1 VIGKVCRRGSD
12 VRRLL
17 GYLFLEG
24 QAGDRGLAS
33 DHSDAHVVAG
43 YQTADALQPLRRP
56 DGRFDVSRLA
66 GLLNAPVVAGN
77 VGKDA
82 QPVYHLAISA
92 AKADRLLSDEEW
104 ADIAGEYVHRIGLAP
119 RGDDE
124 AVRWVAVRHAVDH
137 VHVVA
142 TLVRQDGR
150 RVFPRQDFL
159 RSRDAS
165 RAVEDRY
172 GLTTTAPAGGTS
184 TPETTRA
191 EWRTH
196 REETERRRWQGR
208 PASVGPD
215 REVLRA
221 RVHDALARAGSWEE
235 FSDRLS
241 TDGVLLRPRYSTT
254 DPGEVTGYAV
264 ALRPVG
270 RDADHRQPVWF
281 GGGKLAPDLTFPRLR
296 QRWIADAGDGAS
308 GRDDRRRSGASAG
321 AAPSSRLLDL
331 TVSEREAL
339 WRAAQQPVESAEHA
353 VRSANAGPGAWSG
366 PSAQADAMA
375 AAMGASDVL
384 HAVSRLVELKR
395 GGPLREAA
403 EHYDRASRPPRGQVP
418 PATATSRALRTA
430 ARGLL
435 TAGVAK
441 RQDTRQLLALMNQ
454 LASLAEA
461 VARLRETERQAARAA
476 AARRAEEQLLG
487 LVIRISTTP
496 EAAARAKVAVAGL
509 GVAPARVVPPWPA
522 PTRTPT
528 SSIGRPAARR

>member
-1 VIGKVCRRGSD
+1 MIGKVCRRGSD

-33 DHSDAHVVAG
+33 DHTDAHIVAG
-43 YQTADALQPLRRP
+43 YQAPVALQPPRRQ
-56 DGRFDVSRLA
+56 DGRFDVDRLA
-66 GLLNAPVVAGN
+66 GLLNAPVVAGR

-92 AKADRLLSDEEW
+92 ANSDRMLTDAEW
-104 ADIAGEYVHRIGLAP
+104 ADIAEEYVHRIGLAP

-150 RVFPRQDFL
+150 RVFPRQDYL

-196 REETERRRWQGR
+196 RDETERRRQQGR
-208 PASVGPD
+208 PAPTGPD

-221 RVHDALARAGSWEE
+221 RVRDALAGAASWEG
-235 FSDRLS
+235 FADRLS
-241 TDGVLLRPRYSTT
+241 VDGVLLRPRFSTT
-254 DPGEVTGYAV
+254 NPGEVTGYAV

-270 RDADHRQPVWF
+270 RDAADDRQPVWY

-296 QRWIADAGDGAS
+296 QRWVAGAGAGGHDERGPTRAGAD
-308 GRDDRRRSGASAG
+308 
-321 AAPSSRLLDL
+321 AAPSGRLLHL
-331 TVSEREAL
+331 TASEREGL
-339 WRAAQQPVESAEHA
+339 WRAAEHA
-353 VRSANAGPGAWSG
+353 VETAQHALRAATDGPGARSG

-384 HAVSRLVELKR
+384 HAVSRLVERKH

-403 EHYDRASRPPRGQVP
+403 EHYDRASRPRRGHVP
-418 PATATSRALRTA
+418 PATSTSRALRTA

-435 TAGVAK
+435 TAAIAK
-441 RQDTRQLLALMNQ
+441 RQDTRQLLQLMTQ
-454 LASLAEA
+454 LAGLAEA
-461 VARLRETERQAARAA
+461 VARLREAERQAARAG
-476 AARRAEEQLLG
+476 AARRAAEQLLSQ
-487 LVIRISTTP
+487 VARISP
-496 EAAARAKVAVAGL
+496 AVDEAARVHVTVGGL
-509 GVAPARVVPPWPA
+509 RVAPSGVVPGWPA

-528 SSIGRPAARR
+528 STSGGPSARR